1 MMRLS
6 RIWKLYI
13 IYTTVLVVCMIMGGL
28 LLKAKLKET
37 LEDHLT
43 RQVLTLTKIMV
54 KDLPE
59 TEDFSI
65 LDPLCQDYAEIAGV
79 RITIIKEDGT
89 VIGESD
95 RKSIGM
101 EKHLDRPEVQ
111 GAIRQGIGTSIR
123 HSETAGI
130 DMLYVASL
138 LEDTG
143 KIVRLAMPMAKV
155 KAIED
160 KITIFLTL
168 ALYLTPVVAIIVC
181 FFFARYIAY
190 EDRHKG

>member
-1 MMRLS
+1 MRLG
-6 RIWKLYI
+6 RIWKLYV

-28 LLKAKLKET
+28 LFKAKLKQT
-37 LEDHLT
+37 LKEHLI
-43 RQVLTLTKIMV
+43 QEVLTLTKVIL
-54 KDLPE
+54 KSLPD
-59 TEDFSI
+59 TEDSAL
-65 LDPLCQDYAEIAGV
+65 LDPFCHAHGEIAGV
-79 RITIIKEDGT
+79 RITIIREDGT

-111 GAIRQGIGTSIR
+111 GALREGVGTSVR
-123 HSETAGI
+123 HSETVGV

-143 KIVRLAMPMAKV
+143 KMVRLAMPMAKV

-190 EDRHKG
+190 EDRQKG